1 MNNIVDVLAIS
12 EEIEKD
18 SQSGALCRELL
29 AKGETLY
36 GVSQDFPDYI
46 ECRTPDGRV
55 SLGCLRDGLF
65 EVKISLLNGF
75 SHN

>member
-1 MNNIVDVLAIS
+1 MNNIIDVLALS

-36 GVSQDFPDYI
+36 GVNEDFPDYI

-55 SLGCLRDGLF
+55 SLGRLRDGKF
-65 EVKISLLNGF
+65 TGESSLTLYNL
-75 SHN
+75 